1 MAVHKRSL
9 VESVLQRFPAISHA
23 VVFLL
28 AVLGPTY
35 APIGFVLYS
44 VLVNF
49 IILGVNCR
57 YALPLGSFS
66 RSFRT
71 AYGTFLAWRGVKKHA
86 STDWRAVYAEGH
98 NSHSLPY
105 DDVEHIIVIPK
116 YVPAQTCPLLTAI

>member
-57 YALPLGSFS
+57 YALPHSDPSHVLLG
-66 RSFRT
+66 
-71 AYGTFLAWRGVKKHA
+71 
-86 STDWRAVYAEGH
+86 
-98 NSHSLPY
+98 
-105 DDVEHIIVIPK
+105 
-116 YVPAQTCPLLTAI
+116 LLTALFWPGAG